1 MSMNTTQVPHYGV
14 KIAFDPIAQGL
25 PGTSAVLG
33 YLSMSASYHLT
44 MKTLVKI
51 KQHQHDIS
59 KKRT

>member
-44 MKTLVKI
+44 MKNT
-51 KQHQHDIS
+51 
-59 KKRT
+59 R